1 MRLVVISS
9 EQSDESSLL
18 ITVINKVTFQT
29 EKPEVPT
36 DLIKQYTIHIKQY
49 SHKKNSSDLK
59 VAAVFII
66 ECAYYSAF
74 GLRTHFLFGFS
85 SATGA
90 SSTAFLAAFFSFVAS
105 LVLSCS
111 TSASSC
117 TISTS

>member
-9 EQSDESSLL
+9 EQSDESHLL
-18 ITVINKVTFQT
+18 LTVVVDKVAFQT
-29 EKPEVPT
+29 KNRKFLQISLNNT
-36 DLIKQYTIHIKQY
+36 QYTIHIKQY
-49 SHKKNSSDLK
+49 SHKKNSSNLA
-59 VAAVFII
+59 VTAVFII

-111 TSASSC
+111 TSASN
-117 TISTS
+117 